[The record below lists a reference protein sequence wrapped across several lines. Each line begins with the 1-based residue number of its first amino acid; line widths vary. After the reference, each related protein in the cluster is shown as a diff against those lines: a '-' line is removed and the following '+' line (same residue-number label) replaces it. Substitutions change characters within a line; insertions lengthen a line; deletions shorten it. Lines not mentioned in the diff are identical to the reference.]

1 MNPSRFQ
8 YTGIAIVLIIIGSSV
23 HLGFNPLSIIGDAD
37 NSAVILGELLEFDL
51 TVWDKVLWSLI
62 ETLEM
67 ALIGSSIGFALSIPA
82 ALLAARN
89 ISPSYVSV
97 IFRGILGI
105 LWSMPPLLW
114 AILLVV
120 VVGLGPTAGILAIS
134 MYIMGL
140 SGKYLYEIYESQN
153 ASAYDAM
160 HVLGATRMQIAKF
173 VTIPEALPHMG
184 NQYLFLLSYSVR
196 ESSILGLVGAGG
208 IGFYIIHHL
217 ESLNYGKAAPFI
229 LAILAVTL
237 GMDYASTKLRKKLVH
252 N

>member
-1 MNPSRFQ
+1 MSPSRFQ
-8 YTGIAIVLIIIGSSV
+8 YTGIAIVLIIIGSSA
-23 HLGFNPLSIIGDAD
+23 HLGFNPLSIIDDAD
-37 NSAVILGELLEFDL
+37 NSAVIVGELLEFDF

-89 ISPSYVSV
+89 ISPSFVSV
-97 IFRGILGI
+97 TFRSLLGI

>member
-1 MNPSRFQ
+1 M
-8 YTGIAIVLIIIGSSV
+8 
-23 HLGFNPLSIIGDAD
+23 GFNPLSIIKDTG
-37 NSAVILGELLEFDL
+37 NSVVIVEELLEFDFS
-51 TVWDKVLWSLI
+51 VGEKVLWSLI

-67 ALIGSSIGFALSIPA
+67 ALIGSSIGFVLSIPA

-89 ISPSYVSV
+89 ISPSYVSAA
-97 IFRGILGI
+97 FRGLLGI
-105 LWSMPPLLW
+105 LWSIPPLLW

-120 VVGLGPTAGILAIS
+120 IVGLGPTAGILAIS
-134 MYIMGL
+134 LYIMGL

-153 ASAYDAM
+153 VSSYDAM
-160 HVLGATRMQIAKF
+160 HVIGATRMQIARF

-237 GMDYASTKLRKKLVH
+237 AMDYASTKLRKKLVH

>member
-1 MNPSRFQ
+1 MKPSRFQ
-8 YTGIAIVLIIIGSSV
+8 YTWIAIVLIIIGSSV
-23 HLGFNPLSIIGDAD
+23 HLGFNPLSIIKDTG
-37 NSAVILGELLEFDL
+37 NSVVIVEELLEFDFS
-51 TVWDKVLWSLI
+51 VGEKVLWSLI

-67 ALIGSSIGFALSIPA
+67 ALIGSSIGFAFSIPA

-89 ISPSYVSV
+89 ISPSYVSAA
-97 IFRGILGI
+97 FRGLLGI
-105 LWSMPPLLW
+105 LWSIPPLLW

-120 VVGLGPTAGILAIS
+120 IVGLGPTAGILAIS
-134 MYIMGL
+134 LYIMGL

-153 ASAYDAM
+153 VSAYDAM
-160 HVLGATRMQIAKF
+160 HVIGATRMQIARF

-237 GMDYASTKLRKKLVH
+237 AMDYASTKLRKKLVH

>member
-1 MNPSRFQ
+1 MNPNRLQ
-8 YTGIAIVLIIIGSSV
+8 YTTIALVLIIVGSSV
-23 HLGFNPLSIIGDAD
+23 HLGFNPLSIISDAD
-37 NSAVILGELLEFDL
+37 NSVIIMQELLAFDFS
-51 TVWDKVLWSLI
+51 VGDKVLLSLV

-67 ALIGSSIGFALSIPA
+67 ALIGSSIGFALSIPV

-89 ISPSYVSV
+89 VSPFFVSAF
-97 IFRGILGI
+97 FRSFLAV

-120 VVGLGPTAGILAIS
+120 IVGLGPTAGIFAI
-134 MYIMGL
+134 MLYIMGL

-153 ASAYDAM
+153 HSSYDAM
-160 HVLGATRMQIAKF
+160 HVIGATRMQIARF
-173 VTIPEALPHMG
+173 VTIPEALPHMSS
-184 NQYLFLLSYSVR
+184 QYLFLLAYSVK

-208 IGFYIIHHL
+208 IGFYIMHHL

-237 GMDYASTKLRKKLVH
+237 AMDYVSTKLRKRLVYH
-252 N
+252 

>member
-1 MNPSRFQ
+1 MNPNRFQ
-8 YTGIAIVLIIIGSSV
+8 YTWIAILLIIIGSSV
-23 HLGFNPLSIIGDAD
+23 HLGFNPLSIIGDLD
-37 NSAVILGELLEFDL
+37 NSAVIVGELLQFDFS
-51 TVWDKVLWSLI
+51 VWDKVLFSLI

-67 ALIGSSIGFALSIPA
+67 ALIGSSIGFVLSIPA

-89 ISPSYVSV
+89 ISPSFVSI
-97 IFRGILGI
+97 IFRGLLGI
-105 LWSMPPLLW
+105 LWSIPPLLW

-120 VVGLGPTAGILAIS
+120 VVGLGPTAGIFAIS
-134 MYIMGL
+134 LYIMGL

-153 ASAYDAM
+153 ASAYDVM
-160 HVLGATRMQIAKF
+160 HVMGATRMQIAKF
-173 VTIPEALPHMG
+173 VTIPEALPQMG

-208 IGFYIIHHL
+208 IGFYIMHHL

-237 GMDYASTKLRKKLVH
+237 GMDYASTKLRKRLVH

>member
-1 MNPSRFQ
+1 MKLSSFQ
-8 YTGIAIVLIIIGSSV
+8 YTWIVLLLIIVGSSV
-23 HLGFNPLSIIGDAD
+23 HLGFNPLSIFSETGNSFTIIGEMLA
-37 NSAVILGELLEFDL
+37 FDL
-51 TVWDKVLWSLI
+51 SVGDKIFFSLI

-67 ALIGSSIGFALSIPA
+67 ALIGSSLGFALSIPT

-89 ISPSYVSV
+89 VSPAFISVT
-97 IFRGILGI
+97 FRSLLAV

-120 VVGLGPTAGILAIS
+120 IVGLGPTAGIFAI
-134 MYIMGL
+134 MFYIMGL

-153 ASAYDAM
+153 LSAYDAM
-160 HVLGATRMQIAKF
+160 HVIGATRMQIAKF
-173 VTIPEALPHMG
+173 VTIPEALPHMS
-184 NQYLFLLSYSVR
+184 NQYLFLLAYSVR

-237 GMDYASTKLRKKLVH
+237 GMDFISTKLRKRLVYH
-252 N
+252 

>member
-1 MNPSRFQ
+1 MRPSRFQ
-8 YTGIAIVLIIIGSSV
+8 YTWIVLLLIIIGSSV
-23 HLGFNPLSIIGDAD
+23 HLGFNPLSIIGDAR
-37 NSAVILGELLEFDL
+37 NSATIIQELLSFDFS
-51 TVWDKVLWSLI
+51 VMDKVVFSII

-67 ALIGSSIGFALSIPA
+67 ALIGSSIGFLLSIPV

-89 ISPSYVSV
+89 VSPFYISV
-97 IFRGILGI
+97 IFRSILGI

-114 AILLVV
+114 AIILVV
-120 VVGLGPTAGILAIS
+120 IVGLGPTAGIFSIAFF
-134 MYIMGL
+134 IMGL

-153 ASAYDAM
+153 LAAYDTM
-160 HVLGATRMQIAKF
+160 HVIGASRMQIAKF
-173 VTIPEALPHMG
+173 VTIPEALPHMS

-229 LAILAVTL
+229 LAILVVTL
-237 GMDYASTKLRKKLVH
+237 SMDYISTKLRKRLVY

>member
-1 MNPSRFQ
+1 MKPSSFQ
-8 YTGIAIVLIIIGSSV
+8 YTWIVLLLIIIGSSI
-23 HLGFNPLSIIGDAD
+23 HLGFNPLSIIGDID
-37 NSAVILGELLEFDL
+37 NSLTIIQELVAFDFS
-51 TVWDKVLWSLI
+51 VGDKVISSLI

-67 ALIGSSIGFALSIPA
+67 ALIGSSLGFALSIPA

-89 ISPSYVSV
+89 VSPFFVSI
-97 IFRGILGI
+97 IFRSFLAI

-114 AILLVV
+114 AILFVV
-120 VVGLGPTAGILAIS
+120 IVGLGPTAGIFAIAFF
-134 MYIMGL
+134 IMGL

-153 ASAYDAM
+153 LSAYDAM
-160 HVLGATRMQIAKF
+160 HVIGATRMQIAKF
-173 VTIPEALPHMG
+173 VTIPEALPHMS
-184 NQYLFLLSYSVR
+184 NQYLFLLAYSVR

-237 GMDYASTKLRKKLVH
+237 GMDYISTKLRKRLVNH
-252 N
+252 

>member
-1 MNPSRFQ
+1 M
-8 YTGIAIVLIIIGSSV
+8 
-23 HLGFNPLSIIGDAD
+23 HLGFNPLSIIQDAD
-37 NSAVILGELLEFDL
+37 NSAVIVGELLEFDFS
-51 TVWDKVLWSLI
+51 VWDKVLFSLV

-67 ALIGSSIGFALSIPA
+67 ALIGSSIGFVLSVPA
-82 ALLAARN
+82 ALFAARN
-89 ISPSYVSV
+89 ISPSFVSI
-97 IFRGILGI
+97 IFRSLLGI

-120 VVGLGPTAGILAIS
+120 VVGLGTTAGIFAITL
-134 MYIMGL
+134 YIMGL

-153 ASAYDAM
+153 ASAYDTM

-237 GMDYASTKLRKKLVH
+237 GMDYASTKLRKRLVH

>member
-1 MNPSRFQ
+1 MKPSRFQ
-8 YTGIAIVLIIIGSSV
+8 YTWIAIVLIIIGSSI
-23 HLGFNPLSIIGDAD
+23 HLGFNPLSIIKDTG
-37 NSAVILGELLEFDL
+37 NSVVIVEELLEFDFS
-51 TVWDKVLWSLI
+51 VGEKVLWSLI

-67 ALIGSSIGFALSIPA
+67 ALIGSSIGFVLSIPA

-89 ISPSYVSV
+89 ISPSYVSAA
-97 IFRGILGI
+97 FRGLLGI
-105 LWSMPPLLW
+105 LWSIPPLLW

-120 VVGLGPTAGILAIS
+120 IVGLGPTAGILAIS
-134 MYIMGL
+134 LYIMGL

-153 ASAYDAM
+153 VSSYDAM
-160 HVLGATRMQIAKF
+160 HVIGATRMQIARF

-237 GMDYASTKLRKKLVH
+237 AMDYASTKLRKKLVH

>member
-8 YTGIAIVLIIIGSSV
+8 YTGIAIVLIIIGSSA

>member
-1 MNPSRFQ
+1 
-8 YTGIAIVLIIIGSSV
+8 
-23 HLGFNPLSIIGDAD
+23 
-37 NSAVILGELLEFDL
+37 
-51 TVWDKVLWSLI
+51 
-62 ETLEM
+62 M
-67 ALIGSSIGFALSIPA
+67 ALIGSSLGFVLSIPA
-82 ALLAARN
+82 ALFAARN
-89 ISPSYVSV
+89 ISPFFVSA

-105 LWSMPPLLW
+105 LWAIPPLLR

-120 VVGLGPTAGILAIS
+120 IVGLGPTAGIFAITLF
-134 MYIMGL
+134 IMGL

-153 ASAYDAM
+153 AAAYDTM

-173 VTIPEALPHMG
+173 VTIPEAPPHMS
-184 NQYLFLLSYSVR
+184 NQYLFLLAYSVR

-237 GMDYASTKLRKKLVH
+237 GMDYLSTRLRK

>member
-1 MNPSRFQ
+1 MKPSRFQ
-8 YTGIAIVLIIIGSSV
+8 YTWIVLFLIIIGSSI
-23 HLGFNPLSIIGDAD
+23 HLGFNPLSIIEDTD
-37 NSAVILGELLEFDL
+37 NSLTIIQELLAFDFS
-51 TVWDKVLWSLI
+51 VGDKVIFSLI

-67 ALIGSSIGFALSIPA
+67 ALIGSSMGFVLSIPA

-89 ISPSYVSV
+89 VSPFFISA

-120 VVGLGPTAGILAIS
+120 IVGLGPTAGIFAIAL
-134 MYIMGL
+134 YIMGL

-153 ASAYDAM
+153 HSAYDAM
-160 HVLGATRMQIAKF
+160 HVIGATRMQIAKF
-173 VTIPEALPHMG
+173 VTIPEALPHMS
-184 NQYLFLLSYSVR
+184 NQYLFLLAYSVR

-229 LAILAVTL
+229 LGILAVTL
-237 GMDYASTKLRKKLVH
+237 GMDYISTKLRKRLVYH
-252 N
+252 

>member
-1 MNPSRFQ
+1 MRPSRFQ
-8 YTGIAIVLIIIGSSV
+8 YAWLVLLLIIVGSSV
-23 HLGFNPLSIIGDAD
+23 HLGFNPLSIFSDSGNSLTIISEMLTIDLSVGDKIV
-37 NSAVILGELLEFDL
+37 S
-51 TVWDKVLWSLI
+51 SLV

-67 ALIGSSIGFALSIPA
+67 ALIGSSLGFALSIPT

-89 ISPSYVSV
+89 ISPSFVSM
-97 IFRGILGI
+97 IFRSLLAV

-120 VVGLGPTAGILAIS
+120 IVGLGPTAGIFAI
-134 MYIMGL
+134 MFYIMGL

-153 ASAYDAM
+153 HSAYDAM
-160 HVLGATRMQIAKF
+160 HVIGATRMQIARF
-173 VTIPEALPHMG
+173 VTIPEALPHMS
-184 NQYLFLLSYSVR
+184 NQYLFLLAYSVK

-229 LAILAVTL
+229 LAILAVIL
-237 GMDYASTKLRKKLVH
+237 GMDFVSSKLRKRLVYH
-252 N
+252 

>member
-1 MNPSRFQ
+1 MKPSRFQ
-8 YTGIAIVLIIIGSSV
+8 YTWIAIVLIIIGSSV
-23 HLGFNPLSIIGDAD
+23 HLGFNPLSIIKDTG
-37 NSAVILGELLEFDL
+37 NSVVIVEELLEFDFS
-51 TVWDKVLWSLI
+51 VGEKVLWSLI

-89 ISPSYVSV
+89 ISPSYVSAA
-97 IFRGILGI
+97 FRGLLGI
-105 LWSMPPLLW
+105 LWSIPPLLW

-120 VVGLGPTAGILAIS
+120 IVGLGPTAGILAIS
-134 MYIMGL
+134 LYIMGL

-153 ASAYDAM
+153 VSAYDAM
-160 HVLGATRMQIAKF
+160 HVIGATRMQIARF

-237 GMDYASTKLRKKLVH
+237 AMDYASTKLRKRLVH

>member
-1 MNPSRFQ
+1 MKPSRLQ
-8 YTGIAIVLIIIGSSV
+8 YTWIAIVLIIVGSSV
-23 HLGFNPLSIIGDAD
+23 HLGFNPLSIISDTG
-37 NSAVILGELLEFDL
+37 NSLTIVQELLAIDFSVGE
-51 TVWDKVLWSLI
+51 KVLWSLI

-67 ALIGSSIGFALSIPA
+67 ALIGSTIGFALSIPA

-89 ISPSYVSV
+89 ISPSYVSA
-97 IFRGILGI
+97 IFRGLLGI
-105 LWSMPPLLW
+105 LWSIPTLLW

-120 VVGLGPTAGILAIS
+120 IVGLGPTAGILAIS
-134 MYIMGL
+134 LYIMGM

-153 ASAYDAM
+153 VSAYDAM
-160 HVLGATRMQIAKF
+160 HVIGATRMQIAKF

-184 NQYLFLLSYSVR
+184 NQYLFLLSYSIR

-208 IGFYIIHHL
+208 IGFYIIQHL

-229 LAILAVTL
+229 LAILGVTL
-237 GMDYASTKLRKKLVH
+237 AMDYASTKLRKRLVH

>member
-1 MNPSRFQ
+1 MKPSRFQ
-8 YTGIAIVLIIIGSSV
+8 YAWIVLVLIIVGSSI
-23 HLGFNPLSIIGDAD
+23 HMGFNPLSIFSDAA
-37 NSAVILGELLEFDL
+37 NSATIIGELLEFDFS
-51 TVWDKVLWSLI
+51 VGDKVLFSLI

-67 ALIGSSIGFALSIPA
+67 ALIGSSLGFVLSIPA

-89 ISPSYVSV
+89 ISPFFVSA
-97 IFRGILGI
+97 IFRSILGI

-120 VVGLGPTAGILAIS
+120 IVGLGPTAGIFAITL
-134 MYIMGL
+134 YIMGL

-153 ASAYDAM
+153 AAAYDTM

-173 VTIPEALPHMG
+173 VTIPEALPHMS
-184 NQYLFLLSYSVR
+184 NQYLFLLAYSVR

-237 GMDYASTKLRKKLVH
+237 GMDYLSTKLRKKLVH